1 MKYKFLFLLFVI
13 AFFSLDG
20 LAQCAMCKATAE
32 QSIEQ
37 GATTAK
43 WINGGVLYMLVVPY
57 IAFYIMYKKWRKS
70 YNAET
75 KT

>member
-1 MKYKFLFLLFVI
+1 MILISLFI
-13 AFFSLDG
+13 CAFYMDSIG
-20 LAQCAMCKATAE
+20 QCAMCKATAE

-43 WINGGVLYMLVVPY
+43 WINGGVLYLLVVPY
-57 IAFYIMYKKWRKS
+57 IAFYVMYKKWRKS
-70 YNAET
+70 YNSEE